1 MRLEQ
6 LQAFIEVAQ
15 RRSVSRAAEALFV
28 TQPTLTARLKGLEQ
42 ELGSRLFIR
51 SGRGMR
57 LSDAGRAFLPYAERS
72 LGAAAAG
79 RRLLSELARGQSGQL
94 ALGAAPAV
102 STYVL
107 PRILTRFRRTHP
119 KVQLAVR
126 TGHSEEI
133 LELVLQEQVQ
143 VGLGRALRHPQVE
156 ATPLYEDELVLVVD
170 PDHTFAGEKAIGTE
184 RISDVQLILFDRTSS
199 YHRLTN
205 EFFRGAGAVPR
216 GVMELDNID
225 AAKKMV
231 EQGLGVALLPHTA
244 VAGELEAGTLVAV
257 RLGRRAGAEAR
268 DRRLPPPGRR
278 PRDRGAG
285 LVPELPLR
293 PAARPAVSGSALDG
307 VEPPLARHAF
317 QLGGA
322 AVDELQP

>member
-1 MRLEQ
+1 MTMDQ
-6 LQAFIEVAQ
+6 LQAFVEVAQ
-15 RRSVSRAAEALFV
+15 RGSLSRAAEALFV
-28 TQPTLTARLKGLEQ
+28 TQPTLTARMKGLER
-42 ELGSRLFIR
+42 ELGSTLFLR

-57 LSDAGRAFLPYAERS
+57 LTDAGRAFLPYAERS

-79 RRLLSELARGQSGQL
+79 RRLLDELARGQTGQL

-107 PRILTRFRRTHP
+107 PRILMRFRRTNP
-119 KVQLAVR
+119 RVQLSVR

-133 LELVLQEQVQ
+133 LDLVLQEQVQ
-143 VGLGRALRHPQVE
+143 IGLGRSLRHPQVN
-156 ATPLYEDELVLVVD
+156 AIPLYEDELVLVVE
-170 PDHTFAGEKAIGTE
+170 PGHPFAQAKTLGTE
-184 RISDVQLILFDRTSS
+184 QISDVQLILFDRTSS

-244 VAGELEAGTLVAV
+244 VAGELEAGVLRAVTLADAPQLKREIVIF
-257 RLGRRAGAEAR
+257 RRRDAGPPSPSLEAFLNCLS
-268 DRRLPPPGRR
+268 D
-278 PRDRGAG
+278 
-285 LVPELPLR
+285 LR
-293 PAARPAVSGSALDG
+293 PSLQAAAHRSA
-307 VEPPLARHAF
+307 A
-317 QLGGA
+317 
-322 AVDELQP
+322 

>member
-28 TQPTLTARLKGLEQ
+28 TQPTLTARVKGLEQ

-79 RRLLSELARGQSGQL
+79 RRLLGELASGQSGQL

-143 VGLGRALRHPQVE
+143 IGLGRALRHPQVE

-170 PDHTFAGEKAIGTE
+170 PDHAFVGEQAIGTE

-205 EFFRGAGAVPR
+205 ELFRGAGAVPR

-244 VAGELEAGTLVAV
+244 VAGELEAGTLMAV
-257 RLGRRAGAEAR
+257 RLADA
-268 DRRLPPPGRR
+268 
-278 PRDRGAG
+278 
-285 LVPELPLR
+285 PELKREIVVFRRRDAGPATGALDSFLNCLSDLR
-293 PAARPAVSGSALDG
+293 PGLQSAAQRSTA
-307 VEPPLARHAF
+307 
-317 QLGGA
+317 
-322 AVDELQP
+322 

>member
-6 LQAFIEVAQ
+6 LEAFVLTAQ
-15 RRSVSRAAEALFV
+15 RGAVSRAAEALFV

-51 SGRGMR
+51 TGRGMR

-79 RRLLSELARGQSGQL
+79 RRLLAELERGEIGQL

-107 PRILTRFRRTHP
+107 PGILTRFRRTHP
-119 KVQLAVR
+119 KVGLAVR
-126 TGHSEEI
+126 TGHSEEV
-133 LELVLQEQVQ
+133 LELVLGEEVQ
-143 VGLGRALRHPQVE
+143 VGLGRALRHPQVD
-156 ATPLYEDELVLVVD
+156 AIPLYEDELVLVVD
-170 PDHTFAGEKAIGTE
+170 PRHPFAAEGTIGTE
-184 RISDVQLILFDRTSS
+184 QISDVQLILFDRTSS

-244 VAGELEAGTLVAV
+244 VAGELEAGTLRAV
-257 RLGRRAGAEAR
+257 TLADAPALRREIVIFRRRDAG
-268 DRRLPPPGRR
+268 PSS
-278 PRDRGAG
+278 GA
-285 LVPELPLR
+285 LTAFLECLSDLR
-293 PAARPAVSGSALDG
+293 PKLQSAAQRSTA
-307 VEPPLARHAF
+307 
-317 QLGGA
+317 
-322 AVDELQP
+322 

>member
-1 MRLEQ
+1 VVVSIQAIEEVYMRLEQ

-57 LSDAGRAFLPYAERS
+57 LSDAGRAFLPYPERS

-79 RRLLSELARGQSGQL
+79 RRLLSELARGESGQL

-119 KVQLAVR
+119 KVSVAVR
-126 TGHSEEI
+126 TGHSEEV
-133 LELVLQEQVQ
+133 LELVLREQVQ
-143 VGLGRALRHPQVE
+143 VGLGRALRHPDVE
-156 ATPLYEDELVLVVD
+156 AIPLYDDELVLVVD
-170 PDHTFAGEKAIGTE
+170 PEHAFAEQREIAPDQLTE
-184 RISDVQLILFDRTSS
+184 VQLILFDRTSS
-199 YHRLTN
+199 YHRLTS
-205 EFFRGAGAVPR
+205 EFFEGVGAVPR
-216 GVMELDNID
+216 GIMELDNID

-244 VAGELEAGTLVAV
+244 VSAELEAGSLRAVTLAQAPAPN
-257 RLGRRAGAEAR
+257 RRIVIFPRR
-268 DRRLPPPGRR
+268 D
-278 PRDRGAG
+278 
-285 LVPELPLR
+285 
-293 PAARPAVSGSALDG
+293 SG
-307 VEPPLARHAF
+307 
-317 QLGGA
+317 
-322 AVDELQP
+322 